1 MKIPVGFIGLGQMG
15 RWMALNLVKAG
26 CALSVNDVNPEAR
39 DFLTARGAAGCP
51 SPADVAAACATIFLS
66 LPDTAVVEEVL
77 FGANGVAARAAPGT
91 VVVDLSTIG
100 YLQSIAM
107 AGRLAERGIHFCDA
121 PVSGMEARAKD
132 ARLTIMFGGEERLF
146 RQVSPLLNAI
156 GSTVL
161 YMGGPGSGQ
170 IAKLI
175 NQLLFNINAA
185 GIAEVLPMAV
195 KLGLD
200 PEKVSRVVA
209 TGTGRSFAAEFFM
222 PHILED
228 RFDQGYPLQYAY
240 KDMVSA
246 AEIGA
251 RHRIPLPL
259 VQATA
264 TTFQMA
270 LRQGLGAEDKGA
282 LIKVFEK
289 LLGVAFRRR

>member
-1 MKIPVGFIGLGQMG
+1 
-15 RWMALNLVKAG
+15 
-26 CALSVNDVNPEAR
+26 
-39 DFLTARGAAGCP
+39 
-51 SPADVAAACATIFLS
+51 
-66 LPDTAVVEEVL
+66 
-77 FGANGVAARAAPGT
+77 
-91 VVVDLSTIG
+91 
-100 YLQSIAM
+100 
-107 AGRLAERGIHFCDA
+107 
-121 PVSGMEARAKD
+121 
-132 ARLTIMFGGEERLF
+132 
-146 RQVSPLLNAI
+146 
-156 GSTVL
+156 
-161 YMGGPGSGQ
+161 
-170 IAKLI
+170 
-175 NQLLFNINAA
+175 
-185 GIAEVLPMAV
+185 MAV

-282 LIKVFEK
+282 LVKVFER